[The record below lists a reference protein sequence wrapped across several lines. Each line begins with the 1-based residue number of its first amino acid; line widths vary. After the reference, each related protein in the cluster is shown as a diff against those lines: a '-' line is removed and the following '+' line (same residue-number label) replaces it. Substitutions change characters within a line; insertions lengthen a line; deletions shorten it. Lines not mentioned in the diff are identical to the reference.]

1 MAPTTYS
8 GALQPKKKAE
18 LLEIALALDIS
29 EKGTKEEIQA
39 RIKKHLDDN
48 PHLGDNPAFTGLFGR
63 RKRSVQPHLPSS
75 CSVPSSTSE
84 SAADAVAKKTGVSV
98 KTNGP
103 VHTRASRRSAV
114 LDAVRE
120 GTPVPE
126 AREVSMMFKNP
137 PLSPEEPTSTLIAT
151 QTPSRGIAGPLVTS
165 TPRSVLRNIP
175 KPSIQLATSAF
186 QRIQTDTRQT
196 ANKLLLASRLV
207 LSNSTNVWLISVLL
221 ELLYILYIVIPW
233 KTIEVI
239 LFPVAS
245 NLGFSIYYPPLA
257 TFASPT
263 FWMILIHWAGPSIII
278 PAIFGSLV
286 SFHPAIS
293 STARAP
299 RASFFDPL
307 TASVIR
313 VAAQYAYPYD
323 ALKHTTEC
331 IDILGPKWRLLD
343 ASVAAALAFAEAIAA
358 APGAYADPKQR
369 QRVTKRS
376 TLPEGTMP

>member
-1 MAPTTYS
+1 MRRLFSLSAFLIPLTRS
-8 GALQPKKKAE
+8 R
-18 LLEIALALDIS
+18 IAS
-29 EKGTKEEIQA
+29 
-39 RIKKHLDDN
+39 R
-48 PHLGDNPAFTGLFGR
+48 
-63 RKRSVQPHLPSS
+63 
-75 CSVPSSTSE
+75 SVPSSTSE

-207 LSNSTNVWLISVLL
+207 RSCPYGI
-221 ELLYILYIVIPW
+221 
-233 KTIEVI
+233 
-239 LFPVAS
+239 AS
-245 NLGFSIYYPPLA
+245 AHDRP
-257 TFASPT
+257 
-263 FWMILIHWAGPSIII
+263 
-278 PAIFGSLV
+278 GSLQ
-286 SFHPAIS
+286 FNQ
-293 STARAP
+293 R
-299 RASFFDPL
+299 L
-307 TASVIR
+307 
-313 VAAQYAYPYD
+313 AY
-323 ALKHTTEC
+323 
-331 IDILGPKWRLLD
+331 LGP
-343 ASVAAALAFAEAIAA
+343 
-358 APGAYADPKQR
+358 P
-369 QRVTKRS
+369 RVTLYFVHRHS
-376 TLPEGTMP
+376 MEDNRGDIVVHC